1 MTDGRTK
8 KRGGGAGKGIAKKN
22 GGGVY
27 GKMTN
32 GGQKKKEKD
41 MPSQEDGEMG

>member
-1 MTDGRTK
+1 MGK
-8 KRGGGAGKGIAKKN
+8 KIINGGGREWNKENKS
-22 GGGVY
+22 GGVY

-32 GGQKKKEKD
+32 GGKKKKEKD